1 MSERTTH
8 IDGQFAAKGLHA
20 SAKAADI
27 ANKNAAANAAQT
39 GDFDVEQAQS
49 QRIRV
54 LLRARLGDE
63 VFSSWF
69 NALEVD
75 RVIGT
80 TVHVSV
86 PVKFLKSWIQT
97 HYVDDLLAC
106 CQAEL
111 PQVEAV
117 QVNMRTPGPA
127 TRQPT
132 PDAQTETVRE
142 QVGAQEQRS
151 TAPSTPIAM
160 PGRTHAAGFT
170 GSPLDPRL
178 TFDTFVV
185 GPANRMAHAAAT
197 QVAETIFSDAR
208 GFNPLYIHSSVGLG
222 KTHLLHAIAWE
233 VRRRH
238 PQAQMLYLTAERF
251 RYEFVDALQSKH
263 ALQFKDRFSSVDIL
277 LIDDLEFLQG
287 QATEQEFEHIINAFL
302 DGGKQLVVAASKA
315 PSGVDRLND
324 RMRSRLQGGLVTEVG
339 APDYELRRRI
349 LERRIEEKRLTDPS
363 FQITRDVIDLLSER
377 LTESGREL
385 EGAATRLH
393 AHWQCMHVP
402 ITLDIAETV
411 IRDLMYGH
419 EPRRIRIE
427 DILKVVSR
435 HFGVSRSDIL
445 SQRRHRSVVWPR
457 QIGMYLAK
465 QMTTRSLP
473 EIGRRF
479 GNRDHTTVLHAIRKI
494 DGELENNPRLKDEI
508 EDLKKLLSH

>member
-1 MSERTTH
+1 MTEHSYGPDDRRKTDEPR
-8 IDGQFAAKGLHA
+8 AGLDA
-20 SAKAADI
+20 NRLEARVAPVATQDDI
-27 ANKNAAANAAQT
+27 
-39 GDFDVEQAQS
+39 VEVDRAQS
-49 QRIRV
+49 QRIRT
-54 LLRARLGDE
+54 LLRARLGEE
-63 VFSSWF
+63 VFTSWF
-69 NALEVD
+69 NALEVN
-75 RVIGT
+75 RVKGR
-80 TVHVSV
+80 TVEVSV
-86 PVKFLKSWIQT
+86 PVKFLRSWIQT
-97 HYVDDLLAC
+97 HYIDDLLEC
-106 CQAEL
+106 CLSEL
-111 PQVEAV
+111 DGIETVEV
-117 QVNMRTPGPA
+117 KLRQPGPA
-127 TRQPT
+127 VAQPS
-132 PDAQTETVRE
+132 DAPTTHTKPVGETI
-142 QVGAQEQRS
+142 VGQKPAS
-151 TAPSTPIAM
+151 HMAHLAL
-160 PGRTHAAGFT
+160 PGRTQAAGFT

-197 QVAETIFSDAR
+197 QVAETIFSETR
-208 GFNPLYIHSSVGLG
+208 GFNPLYLHAAVGLG
-222 KTHLLHAIAWE
+222 KTHLLHALAWE

-251 RYEFVDALQSKH
+251 RYEFVEALQSKH
-263 ALQFKDRFSSVDIL
+263 ALQFKDRFRSVDIL

-302 DGGKQLVVAASKA
+302 DAGKQLVVAASRA
-315 PSGVDRLND
+315 PSGVERLNE

-339 APDYELRRRI
+339 APDFELRRKI

-402 ITLDIAETV
+402 ITLEIAETV
-411 IRDLMYGH
+411 IRDLMHGM

-435 HFGVSRSDIL
+435 HFGVSRGDIL

-465 QMTTRSLP
+465 QMTSRSLP

-494 DGELENNPRLKDEI
+494 DGEISNNPRLKDEI
-508 EDLKKLLSH
+508 EVLKKLLSH

>member
-1 MSERTTH
+1 MPSH
-8 IDGQFAAKGLHA
+8 INVEAVAKNNADGAI
-20 SAKAADI
+20 ST
-27 ANKNAAANAAQT
+27 T
-39 GDFDVEQAQS
+39 GDFEVDRSQS

-54 LLRARLGDE
+54 VLRARVGEE

-75 RVIGT
+75 RVQGT

-86 PVKFLKSWIQT
+86 PVKFLRSWIQT
-97 HYVDDLLAC
+97 HYLDDLLAC
-106 CQAEL
+106 CQAEFK
-111 PQVEAV
+111 QVETV
-117 QVNMRTPGPA
+117 QVNLRTPGPA
-127 TRQPT
+127 ARQPV
-132 PDAQTETVRE
+132 PDANTETVRE
-142 QVGAQEQRS
+142 QPTAQAQAS
-151 TAPSTPIAM
+151 AAAPQIAV
-160 PGRTHAAGFT
+160 PGRTQAAGFT

-178 TFDTFVV
+178 TFETFVV

-197 QVAETIFSDAR
+197 SVAETIFSEGR
-208 GFNPLYIHSSVGLG
+208 KYNPLYIHASVGLG

-238 PQAQMLYLTAERF
+238 PQAQLLYLTAERF

-263 ALQFKDRFSSVDIL
+263 ALQFKDRFSNVDIL
-277 LIDDLEFLQG
+277 IIDDLEFLQG

-315 PSGVDRLND
+315 PSAVDRLND
-324 RMRSRLQGGLVTEVG
+324 RMRSRFQGGLSTEVG
-339 APDYELRRRI
+339 APDFELRRQI

-363 FQITRDVIDLLSER
+363 FQITRDVIDLLAEK

-465 QMTTRSLP
+465 QMTSRSLP

-494 DGELENNPRLKDEI
+494 DGELQKNPRLSDEI
-508 EDLKKLLSH
+508 EDLKKLLAH